1 MGWRGEASLR
11 EDQTLLQIMEED
23 REMDREFD
31 LVFAE
36 IERDAGEHDR
46 DEFSLDDRED
56 RESEDREEE
65 LDGEER

>member
-1 MGWRGEASLR
+1 M
-11 EDQTLLQIMEED
+11 
-23 REMDREFD
+23 
-31 LVFAE
+31 VFSE

-56 RESEDREEE
+56 RESEDREAD